1 MKKLLSIALSVSMMF
16 SLAFGLNITAKASEI
31 YNIQVKGVC
40 DYTKANEILNIVNQR
55 RSENGLSALT
65 MDTEL
70 LNAAMDRAMET
81 GIYYSHTRPNGD
93 SCFTILSKLN
103 GENIAINYQS
113 SESVMTGWMNSSGHR
128 ANILSTN
135 FKSIGIGCFKS
146 NSVYYW
152 VQSFSNRSAES
163 VPNKSGTVEKTNTVA
178 IQKSLVTLYART
190 VKSRANAGYMRVNK
204 TGYFNYGIV
213 NQGWSSTYCP
223 GVASDYKFSS
233 SDTSVISIDSNG
245 KFTTVG
251 EGTARVSVQ
260 LKADQSKSYSEEI
273 AVRSGNS
280 VTNTPSNQTKTTNN
294 QTKTTASYTIQTKT
308 KSPTNPTHSTISFT
322 FPTKSTR
329 PSNNLST
336 HLTKSTKATK
346 TTEPS
351 KSPNQITKPSTKLAQ
366 VTKLT
371 VKAKGKKL
379 IIKWEKVDNAT
390 GYKVQVSKNK
400 KFKKKII
407 FNKLTKKTKVIVKGK
422 KIKRGK
428 TYYVRVRAYNTANGN
443 NNYGK
448 WSKVVKKKVK
458 KK

>member
-1 MKKLLSIALSVSMMF
+1 MKKLLSIALSISMMF
-16 SLAFGLNITAKASEI
+16 SLAIGLNITAKASEI

-103 GENIAINYQS
+103 GENIAVNYQS
-113 SESVMTGWMNSSGHR
+113 PESVMTGWMNSSGHR

-152 VQSFSNRSAES
+152 VQSFSNRAAES
-163 VPNKSGTVEKTNTVA
+163 VPNRSGTVEKTNTVA
-178 IQKSLVTLYART
+178 IQKSLVTLYAHT
-190 VKSRANAGYMRVNK
+190 VKSRAYAGYMQVNE
-204 TGYFNYGIV
+204 TGYFNYGII

-223 GVASDYKFSS
+223 GVASDYTFSS

-245 KFTTVG
+245 RFTAVG

-260 LKADQSKSYSEEI
+260 LKADSSKSYSEEI
-273 AVRSGNS
+273 AVRSGNP
-280 VTNTPSNQTKTTNN
+280 VTNPPSNQTN
-294 QTKTTASYTIQTKT
+294 TTASYTNQTKT
-308 KSPTNPTHSTISFT
+308 KPPTNPTHSTISFT
-322 FPTKSTR
+322 FPTKATR
-329 PSNNLST
+329 PSKNLST
-336 HLTKSTKATK
+336 TPTKA
-346 TTEPS
+346 TEPS
-351 KSPNQITKPSTKLAQ
+351 KSPIQITKPSIKLAQ
-366 VTKLT
+366 VTNLT
-371 VKAKGKKL
+371 VKARGKKL
-379 IIKWEKVDNAT
+379 IIKWKKVDNAT

-400 KFKKKII
+400 RFKKKII
-407 FNKLTKKTKVIVKGK
+407 FDKFTKKTRAVVKGK

-428 TYYVRVRAYNTANGN
+428 TYYVRVIAYKTVNGIKY
-443 NNYGK
+443 YGK

-458 KK
+458 

>member
-16 SLAFGLNITAKASEI
+16 SLAIGLNINAKASEI
-31 YNIQVKGVC
+31 YNIQVRGVC

-55 RSENGLSALT
+55 RSENGLGALT

-93 SCFTILSKLN
+93 SCFTILSKIN
-103 GENIAINYQS
+103 GENIAVNYQS

-128 ANILSTN
+128 ANILSSN

-152 VQSFSNRSAES
+152 VQSFSNRAAES

-190 VKSRANAGYMRVNK
+190 VKSRAYAGYMRVNE

-223 GVASDYKFSS
+223 GVPSDYKFSS
-233 SDTSVISIDSNG
+233 SDTSVINIDSNG
-245 KFTTVG
+245 KFTAVG
-251 EGTARVSVQ
+251 EGTAKVSVQ
-260 LKADQSKSYSEEI
+260 LKADSSKSYSEEI
-273 AVRSGNS
+273 AVRSDDS
-280 VTNTPSNQTKTTNN
+280 VTNIPSNQTKTTNN

-322 FPTKSTR
+322 FPTKATR
-329 PSNNLST
+329 PSINLST
-336 HLTKSTKATK
+336 NPTK

-351 KSPNQITKPSTKLAQ
+351 KNLNKITSIKVAQ
-366 VTKLT
+366 VKKLT

-379 IIKWEKVDNAT
+379 IIKWKKVDNAT
-390 GYKVQVSKNK
+390 GYRVQVSKNK
-400 KFKKKII
+400 RFKKKII
-407 FNKLTKKTKVIVKGK
+407 FDKFTKKTRAVVKGK

-428 TYYVRVRAYNTANGN
+428 TYYVRVVAYKNINGRQY
-443 NNYGK
+443 YGK

-458 KK
+458 

>member
-1 MKKLLSIALSVSMMF
+1 MKKLLSIALSISMMF
-16 SLAFGLNITAKASEI
+16 SLAIGLNITAKASET

-93 SCFTILSKLN
+93 SCFTILSKMN
-103 GENIAINYQS
+103 GENIAVNYQS
-113 SESVMTGWMNSSGHR
+113 PESVMTGWMNSTGHR

-152 VQSFSNRSAES
+152 VQSFSNRAAES
-163 VPNKSGTVEKTNTVA
+163 VPGKSGTVEKTNTVA
-178 IQKSLVTLYART
+178 IQKSLVTLYAHT
-190 VKSRANAGYMRVNK
+190 VKSRAYASYMEVNE

-223 GVASDYKFSS
+223 GIASDYTFSS
-233 SDTSVISIDSNG
+233 SNSSVISIDSNG
-245 KFTTVG
+245 KFTAIG

-260 LKADQSKSYSEEI
+260 LKADSSKSYSEEI

-280 VTNTPSNQTKTTNN
+280 VTNTPSNQTKTT
-294 QTKTTASYTIQTKT
+294 ASYTNQTKT
-308 KSPTNPTHSTISFT
+308 KSPTNPTKSTMSFT
-322 FPTKSTR
+322 FPTKETR
-329 PSNNLST
+329 PSKNLST
-336 HLTKSTKATK
+336 NPTKA
-346 TTEPS
+346 TEPS
-351 KSPNQITKPSTKLAQ
+351 KSPIQITKPSIKLAQ
-366 VTKLT
+366 VKKLT

-379 IIKWEKVDNAT
+379 IIKWQKVDNAT
-390 GYKVQVSKNK
+390 GYRVQVSRNK
-400 KFKKKII
+400 RFKKKII
-407 FNKLTKKTKVIVKGK
+407 FDKFTKKTRAVVKGK
-422 KIKRGK
+422 KVKRGK
-428 TYYVRVRAYNTANGN
+428 TYYVRVRAYKAVNGRR
-443 NNYGK
+443 YFGK
-448 WSKVVKKKVK
+448 WSKVVKKKTK
-458 KK
+458 

>member
-16 SLAFGLNITAKASEI
+16 SLAIGLNINAKASEI
-31 YNIQVKGVC
+31 YNIQVRGVC

-55 RSENGLSALT
+55 RSENGLGALT

-93 SCFTILSKLN
+93 SCFTILSKIN
-103 GENIAINYQS
+103 GENIAVNYQS

-128 ANILSTN
+128 ANILSSN

-152 VQSFSNRSAES
+152 VQSFSNRAAES

-190 VKSRANAGYMRVNK
+190 VKSRAYAGYMRVNE

-223 GVASDYKFSS
+223 GVPSDYKFSS
-233 SDTSVISIDSNG
+233 SDTSVINIDSNG
-245 KFTTVG
+245 KFTAVG
-251 EGTARVSVQ
+251 EGTAKVSVQ
-260 LKADQSKSYSEEI
+260 LKADSSKSYSEEI
-273 AVRSGNS
+273 AVRSDDS
-280 VTNTPSNQTKTTNN
+280 VTNIPSNQTKTTNN

-322 FPTKSTR
+322 FPTKATR
-329 PSNNLST
+329 PSINLST
-336 HLTKSTKATK
+336 NPTK

-351 KSPNQITKPSTKLAQ
+351 KNLNKITSIKVAQ
-366 VTKLT
+366 VKKLT

-379 IIKWEKVDNAT
+379 IIKWKKVDNAT
-390 GYKVQVSKNK
+390 GYRVQVSKNK
-400 KFKKKII
+400 RFKKKII
-407 FNKLTKKTKVIVKGK
+407 FDKFTKKTRAVVKGK
-422 KIKRGK
+422 KVKRGK
-428 TYYVRVRAYNTANGN
+428 TYYVRVIAYKNVNGIKY
-443 NNYGK
+443 YGK

-458 KK
+458 

>member
-1 MKKLLSIALSVSMMF
+1 MMF
-16 SLAFGLNITAKASEI
+16 SLAIGLNITAKASEI

-103 GENIAINYQS
+103 GENIAVNYQS
-113 SESVMTGWMNSSGHR
+113 PESVMTGWMNSSGHR

-152 VQSFSNRSAES
+152 VQSFSNRAAES
-163 VPNKSGTVEKTNTVA
+163 VPNRSGTVEKTNTVA

-190 VKSRANAGYMRVNK
+190 VKSRTNTGYMRVNE

-223 GVASDYKFSS
+223 GVASDYTFSS
-233 SDTSVISIDSNG
+233 SNSSVISIDSSG
-245 KFTTVG
+245 TFTAVG

-260 LKADQSKSYSEEI
+260 LKADSSKSYSEEI

-280 VTNTPSNQTKTTNN
+280 VTNTPSNQTKTTN
-294 QTKTTASYTIQTKT
+294 SYTNQTKT
-308 KSPTNPTHSTISFT
+308 KSPTNPTKSTMSFT
-322 FPTKSTR
+322 FPTKATR
-329 PSNNLST
+329 PSKNLST
-336 HLTKSTKATK
+336 NPTKA
-346 TTEPS
+346 TEPS
-351 KSPNQITKPSTKLAQ
+351 KNPIQITSIKVAQ
-366 VTKLT
+366 VKKLT

-379 IIKWEKVDNAT
+379 IIKWKKVDNAT
-390 GYKVQVSKNK
+390 GYRVQVSKNK
-400 KFKKKII
+400 RFKKKII
-407 FNKLTKKTKVIVKGK
+407 FDKFTKKTRAVVKGK

-428 TYYVRVRAYNTANGN
+428 TYFVRVIAYKTVNDRKY
-443 NNYGK
+443 YGK
-448 WSKVVKKKVK
+448 WSKVVKRKFK
-458 KK
+458 

>member
-1 MKKLLSIALSVSMMF
+1 MKKLLSIALSVSMIF

-103 GENIAINYQS
+103 GENIAVNYQS

-190 VKSRANAGYMRVNK
+190 VKSRANAGYMSVNE

-245 KFTTVG
+245 KFTAVG
-251 EGTARVSVQ
+251 EGTAKVSVQ

-336 HLTKSTKATK
+336 NITKATK

-379 IIKWEKVDNAT
+379 IIRWEKVDNAT